1 MEGRQDVSEPIDY
14 GHIVEK
20 LLEDRADIDRMIA
33 WAKRKEQEQAGEASL
48 TTPAPQPGPDG
59 LMRFPR
65 LANDSFFRLSVPD
78 AIKKY
83 LNIAKRPKTAK
94 DITAALDAGG
104 LTHQAKNLY
113 QTVYPTLLRMED
125 AKDVVR
131 VGKGEWGLT
140 EWYPG
145 ARKPEPKEESE
156 Q

>member
-1 MEGRQDVSEPIDY
+1 MSDPIDY
-14 GHIVEK
+14 GQLVEK

-33 WAKRKEQEQAGEASL
+33 WAKRKEQEEAGEGSL
-48 TTPAPQPGPDG
+48 TTPAPKPGPDG

-83 LNIAKRPKTAK
+83 LNIAKRPRAAK

-113 QTVYPTLLRMED
+113 QTVYPTLLRMEGVNE
-125 AKDVVR
+125 VVR
-131 VGKGEWGLT
+131 VGKGEWGLA

-145 ARKPEPKEESE
+145 GRKTSEEKSDSE
-156 Q
+156 S